1 MGMIALIAAVA
12 GNGVIGRNGSIPWHI
27 PEDLALFK
35 KLTLGHTVIMGRR
48 TYESLGKPLPGRRNI
63 VVSRTLKSPAGCE
76 VYDSL
81 SKALRAAQQD
91 GRDIFLIGGARIYR
105 EGLEYADTMFLS
117 MVKEPCKG
125 DIFFPDF
132 DTKIWERTEEV
143 DYSRFTFTR
152 WTRTRPPGS

>member
-1 MGMIALIAAVA
+1 MIALIAAVA
-12 GNGVIGRNGSIPWHI
+12 EDRVIGRNGSIPWHI

-63 VVSRTLKSPAGCE
+63 VVSRTLESVAGGE

-81 SKALRAAQQD
+81 FEALRAARQD
-91 GRDIFLIGGARIYR
+91 GGDIFLIGGASIYR

-125 DIFFPDF
+125 DTFFPDF
-132 DTKIWERTEEV
+132 DTNIWECTEEV

-152 WTRTRPPGS
+152 WTRTRLPGS